1 MLIDE
6 TYSIIKERYD
16 KKFTEVTLEQV
27 VIGIYFTAVKLS
39 SGYSGLAYTN
49 LDSLECCTHNRTKSF
64 GDFTPGNFKGRKVA
78 DLLSHYDQSCL
89 IKTVELAVMNAISAE
104 LIEESSYKIIENLDP
119 IEFIDLKGKKR
130 VCLVGAFLSYI
141 KKIAETDC
149 ILQIVELNETVVPEE
164 YKQYLVPSQ
173 FSEKAISNSDIVI
186 ITGATLANNTL
197 DKLLESIST
206 KTQVILVGPTS
217 SLIPDVLF
225 ARGVDILGAT
235 RITDSDKMLEMV
247 AEGASGFQLFK
258 TCATKIC
265 IVNES

>member
-1 MLIDE
+1 MIIDE
-6 TYSIIKERYD
+6 TYTIIKEKYD
-16 KKFTEVTLEQV
+16 KRFNEVTLEQV

-49 LDSLECCTHNRTKSF
+49 LDSVDCCSHNRQKGF
-64 GDFTPGNFKGRKVA
+64 GDFTPGNFKGRRVV
-78 DLLSHYDQSCL
+78 DLFSHYDQTCL
-89 IKTVELAVMNAISAE
+89 MKTIQLAVMNAISAE
-104 LIEESSYKIIENLDP
+104 LMAESSYKIIENQDP
-119 IEFIDLKGKKR
+119 IGLVDLQGKKR
-130 VCLVGAFLSYI
+130 VCVVGAFLSYI

-149 ILQIVELNETVVPEE
+149 ILQIVELDETVVPEE
-164 YKQYLVPSQ
+164 YKQYLLPSHL
-173 FSEKAISNSDIVI
+173 SEKAISNSDIVI
-186 ITGATLANNTL
+186 ITGATLVNNTL
-197 DKLLESIST
+197 DKLLELISI

-225 ARGVDILGAT
+225 ARGVNILGAT
-235 RITDSDKMLEMV
+235 QISDSDKMLEMV